1 MAQEAPIDWLY
12 DYTLQFLA
20 SPGWKIPIM
29 SFIDEKC
36 YAFDG
41 EEENKIEH
49 TIIHKV
55 KHR

>member
-1 MAQEAPIDWLY
+1 MEKQSPNDWLY

-36 YAFDG
+36 YVFDAD
-41 EEENKIEH
+41 EENKLEY
-49 TIIHKV
+49 TKIHQV
-55 KHR
+55 